1 MGAKL
6 FNVSLRTF
14 QEDYIKGKL
23 KSIIWDKSL
32 DLGCRSLKY
41 FLASSHMYLYLSIYL
56 RLSAKLSFKKYFN
69 FQLIPK

>member
-23 KSIIWDKSL
+23 KSIIWDKSS
-32 DLGCRSLKY
+32 DLG
-41 FLASSHMYLYLSIYL
+41 A
-56 RLSAKLSFKKYFN
+56 
-69 FQLIPK
+69 

>member
-23 KSIIWDKSL
+23 KKTIIWDKSL
-32 DLGCRSLKY
+32 DLG
-41 FLASSHMYLYLSIYL
+41 A
-56 RLSAKLSFKKYFN
+56 
-69 FQLIPK
+69 